1 MTTDLKDIQLN
12 VQEEPQETLSMHPRK
27 FLLWLFI
34 VSITMMF
41 AAFTSAYLVR
51 KAEGNWLEFALPRI
65 FYYSTGVLLVS
76 SLCMA
81 GAAWAAKKDRFALLR
96 TLISITF
103 VLGLVFLVMQ
113 VTGWGRLVE
122 QNVYFVG
129 NPSGS
134 FVYVLSAVHGVHI
147 IAGLVVLIF
156 ALVAAFR
163 QTIHAKSTRTIE
175 MAATFW
181 HFLDVL
187 WLYLFLFLLY
197 NN

>member
-1 MTTDLKDIQLN
+1 MTTDLKNIQLT
-12 VQEEPQETLSMHPRK
+12 VPEEPQETLSMHPRK

-76 SLCMA
+76 SMSMA
-81 GAAWAAKKDRFALLR
+81 VAAWAAKKDKFALLR

-113 VTGWGRLVE
+113 VLGWGRLVAM
-122 QNVYFVG
+122 NVYFVG

-147 IAGLVVLIF
+147 VAGLVVLIF

-163 QTIHAKSTRTIE
+163 QTIHAKNTRTIE

>member
-1 MTTDLKDIQLN
+1 MATELTNLPLN
-12 VQEEPQETLSMHPRK
+12 VPEEPQETLSVHPRK
-27 FLLWLFI
+27 FLLWLFL
-34 VSITMMF
+34 VSVTMMF

-51 KAEGNWLEFALPRI
+51 KAEGNWLEFSLPRI
-65 FYYSTGVLLVS
+65 FYYSTGVLLLSSVS
-76 SLCMA
+76 MA
-81 GAAWAAKKDRFALLR
+81 GATWAAKKDRFGLLQ

-103 VLGLVFLVMQ
+103 ALGIVFLVMQ
-113 VTGWGRLVE
+113 VMGWGRLVDL
-122 QNVYFVG
+122 NVFFVG

-147 IAGLVVLIF
+147 VAGLVVLVV

-163 QTIHAKSTRTIE
+163 GTIHAKNTQRIE
-175 MAATFW
+175 MAALFW
-181 HFLDVL
+181 HFLDAL